1 MADNFVKHVIKEW
14 AIFQKFRSHLQKQV
28 PYWTAENIRRQGTKL
43 VAAAWHTEF
52 VQPQHLN
59 AKNYYS
65 VERIKCIKR
74 TYRDKYV

>member
-1 MADNFVKHVIKEW
+1 M
-14 AIFQKFRSHLQKQV
+14 RV
-28 PYWTAENIRRQGTKL
+28 PYWTAANIRRHRTKL

-52 VQPQHLN
+52 VQPQRLN